1 MPAPRVELTSTRP
14 PISVAR
20 CQTVARPKPVPW
32 PTGFVVYE
40 GPKMRS
46 RTSDA
51 MPVPLSRQVNLIQAD
66 GLGLVESRGGA
77 LAGRAVASTRIRGL
91 HSTHDGPA
99 SLSTRVSRAFSRTLR
114 RICGTAPQCR

>member
-1 MPAPRVELTSTRP
+1 
-14 PISVAR
+14 
-20 CQTVARPKPVPW
+20 
-32 PTGFVVYE
+32 
-40 GPKMRS
+40 MRS

-114 RICGTAPQCR
+114 RICGTSPQCR